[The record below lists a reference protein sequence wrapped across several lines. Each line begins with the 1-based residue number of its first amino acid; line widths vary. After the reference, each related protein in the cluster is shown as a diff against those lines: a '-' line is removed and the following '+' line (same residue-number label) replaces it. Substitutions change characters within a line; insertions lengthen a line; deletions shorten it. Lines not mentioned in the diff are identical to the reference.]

1 LKEKDATT
9 GLEESTTNA
18 DAKLP
23 VSTPVYSKSDAAKVP
38 EENEIVLDEVEHI
51 DIDGQEQTGGVYVH
65 RPGTGVPKTWESRK
79 GRARAPDTEIQQ
91 EVDPSKEEPPTP
103 KSSGRGGMFSF
114 LRRSSKKE
122 SFRGLD
128 PNIPTSPGPQSATE
142 VDPNLPRTPRP
153 NLRELGEKRT
163 SIKIVVGEGANK
175 GDAESLTEDIAK
187 VVEKNVGEPGRSL
200 TSTLSRKISMKRQED
215 KLSDIPG
222 QAEARGPELVANEG
236 PVTIEGKLMDGR
248 PKTKDD
254 NVQDVAV
261 EAETS

>member
-1 LKEKDATT
+1 
-9 GLEESTTNA
+9 
-18 DAKLP
+18 
-23 VSTPVYSKSDAAKVP
+23 
-38 EENEIVLDEVEHI
+38 
-51 DIDGQEQTGGVYVH
+51 
-65 RPGTGVPKTWESRK
+65 
-79 GRARAPDTEIQQ
+79 
-91 EVDPSKEEPPTP
+91 
-103 KSSGRGGMFSF
+103 MFSF

-236 PVTIEGKLMDGR
+236 PVTIEGKPMDGR